1 MNGRM
6 ITILVNDQTHSIIDS
21 LALGRLRDRIKFD
34 ADLLVV
40 NSFPGKPHINPTE
53 ADQVVLIRGDEIPK
67 AEELQALM
75 VARHTPFCTY

>member
-6 ITILVNDQTHSIIDS
+6 ITILVNDQSHSIIDS
-21 LALGRLRDRIKFD
+21 LALGRLRDRIKPD

-40 NSFPGKPHINPTE
+40 NGFPGTDHTHLRE
-53 ADQVVLIRGDEIPK
+53 RDQVVLIRRDEIPK

-75 VARHTPFCTY
+75 VAHHTPFSTY